1 MIAGDIWAKLMWAG
15 LNLTP
20 GDRSSG
26 DTRSH
31 PMELLRAI
39 TLTWL
44 FAGQRSDEIAR
55 LRVGCIRWQHEGMPI
70 PGDSAEVLARD

>member
-1 MIAGDIWAKLMWAG
+1 
-15 LNLTP
+15 
-20 GDRSSG
+20 
-26 DTRSH
+26 
-31 PMELLRAI
+31 MELLRAI

-70 PGDSAEVLARD
+70 PGDSAEVLAPDAVCLRDVLNPPDRHRIHQTR